1 MNTFLRLLIALV
13 TMAAFISATN
23 FGIINLDDN
32 FYVVERAEFYSVK
45 WAFTWIG
52 DAMWTPLTWLSYWL
66 DRSLFGEQ
74 WSFYH
79 WHNIILHTL
88 SSIVLFEV
96 LRKIFQPKDL
106 PKLFLIAAF
115 TMLWSILPLRVE
127 SVVWVAARKD
137 CISTLF
143 FLLALWAW
151 LGMRSSWGVAV
162 SVLLMI
168 VGGLA
173 KASVMVFPAF
183 ALTIDW
189 LITGKRRHWLSY
201 VVITLISVAF
211 ALEAQWAQEAG
222 GACQLKE
229 FVPYWYN
236 FLNAF
241 CALTIYIGN
250 FFDPS
255 NLAFQCTIRYPA
267 LPRFSWVGLAALA
280 AAAYYIGKIAYTSVK
295 DMKLPTGSTWAGVAL
310 FLISILPF
318 LGFSPFGQHAFADR
332 FTVLPTLGLSI
343 SGYMLVADL
352 ISGLNAMPKAI
363 VCASATAAIAL
374 LAVLTHRQCG
384 FWENDSTLFERTLAV
399 DGQLNGNAYDE
410 LVQYHYEFT
419 HDYQQICKYGKHL
432 IGGSEWQQL
441 TSASLGPILV
451 EAAYEIGDR
460 ELARDFD
467 AWQYRYGSKCLERL
481 QRDDPRIGRLAGI
494 EYSEII
500 RLAYTDGQMEL
511 AREKFKAADRAF
523 NDSAVKRNL
532 RYILARRAGE
542 DFPIGDLY
550 IPDGKCYLKNRW
562 ALNAAY
568 AR

>member
-1 MNTFLRLLIALV
+1 MNIILRLFVAFL
-13 TMAAFISATN
+13 TMAAFVSASN

-45 WAFTWIG
+45 WAFTWVG

-79 WHNIILHTL
+79 WHNIILHTI
-88 SSIVLFEV
+88 SSVVLFEV

-115 TMLWSILPLRVE
+115 TLLWSIHPLRVE
-127 SVVWVAARKD
+127 SVVWIAARKD

-201 VVITLISVAF
+201 VVVTLISVAF

-222 GACQLKE
+222 GACQLSE

-250 FFDPS
+250 FFDPT

-267 LPRFSWVGLAALA
+267 LPRFSWVGFAALA
-280 AAAYYIGKIAYTSVK
+280 VSAFFIARIAYVSFK
-295 DMKLPTGSTWAGVAL
+295 EKKLPTGSTWAGVAL
-310 FLISILPF
+310 FLVSIFPF

-343 SGYMLVADL
+343 AGYMLVADL
-352 ISGLNAMPKAI
+352 MPGLNAMRKTI
-363 VCASATAAIAL
+363 VCASAAVVIAL

-384 FWENDSTLFERTLAV
+384 FWENENTLFGRTLAV
-399 DGQLNGNAYDE
+399 DGPSNGNAFDE

-419 HDYQQICKYGKHL
+419 HDYQMICKYGKNL
-432 IGGSEWQQL
+432 MYASEWQQL
-441 TSASLGPILV
+441 NSAPLGPILV
-451 EAAYEIGDR
+451 EAAFEIGDR
-460 ELARDFD
+460 ELAKDFD
-467 AWQYRYGSKCLERL
+467 AWQYRYGSKFLKRL
-481 QRDDPRIGRLAGI
+481 QREDPLIRRLDGI
-494 EYSEII
+494 EYSDII
-500 RLAYTDGQMEL
+500 RLAYTDGQLEL
-511 AREKFKAADRAF
+511 AKKKFQAADRAF
-523 NDSAVKRNL
+523 GDNAVKRNV
-532 RYILARRAGE
+532 RYILARRSGE
-542 DFPIGDLY
+542 KFPIKDLY
-550 IPDGKCYLKNRW
+550 IPDSKSYLKNRW
-562 ALNAAY
+562 AV
-568 AR
+568 RERDE